1 MRGDFLD
8 RYSSLRSPVHR
19 APAMLKAPFALG
31 VMLLIVA
38 LPPTSPLPF
47 AGISLLLLAL
57 LLASR
62 VPPLFIAKR
71 ILLLEPFVIAV
82 GALALLQA
90 DGLVRFAWIA
100 LRSTLSLATVLL
112 LSNTTPFADLLA
124 VLRRLRVPAVFV
136 NTLAMMYRYIFI
148 LSDEMLRTLRARRS
162 RTFARRNARSWTLL
176 SSVLGQLFLR
186 SAGRAERIYQAMIA
200 RGWQ

>member
-1 MRGDFLD
+1 M
-8 RYSSLRSPVHR
+8 
-19 APAMLKAPFALG
+19 
-31 VMLLIVA
+31 
-38 LPPTSPLPF
+38 
-47 AGISLLLLAL
+47 
-57 LLASR
+57 
-62 VPPLFIAKR
+62 
-71 ILLLEPFVIAV
+71 
-82 GALALLQA
+82 
-90 DGLVRFAWIA
+90 
-100 LRSTLSLATVLL
+100 LL
-112 LSNTTPFADLLA
+112 LSNTTPFADLLV

-162 RTFARRNARSWTLL
+162 RTFARRSARSWTLL

>member
-8 RYSSLRSPVHR
+8 RYSRLQSPVHR

-47 AGISLLLLAL
+47 AGIALLLLAL

-82 GALALLQA
+82 GALALLQT
-90 DGLVRFAWIA
+90 DGLVRFSWIA

-162 RTFARRNARSWTLL
+162 RTFARRNARNWALL